1 MNEDILEGG
10 LRQGL
15 GAAEDMIG
23 DATGDMSL
31 RLRGK
36 ADQVIGRVQSAY
48 GQAKDTA
55 VETVDSVDAFVNER
69 PYMTVAIAAVVG
81 VAFGFMLGLG
91 RPKVIVI
98 RQTGGGA
105 PRRP

>member
-1 MNEDILEGG
+1 MNEDILEGS

-23 DATGDMSL
+23 DATGDLSL
-31 RLRGK
+31 QLRGK
-36 ADQVIGRVQSAY
+36 ADQMLGRVQTAY

-55 VETVDSVDAFVNER
+55 VGTVDTVDAFVTER
-69 PYMTVAIAAVVG
+69 PYITVAIAAVVG

-98 RQTGGGA
+98 RPAGAPA
-105 PRRP
+105 PRR

>member
-15 GAAEDMIG
+15 GVAEDLIG
-23 DATGDMSL
+23 DATGDVSL

-36 ADQVIGRVQSAY
+36 ADQVLGRVQSAY

-55 VETVDSVDAFVNER
+55 VETVDSVDAFVTER
-69 PYMTVAIAAVVG
+69 PYMAVAFAAAVG
-81 VAFGFMLGLG
+81 VAFGFILGLG

-98 RQTGGGA
+98 RPAAA
-105 PRRP
+105 PRS